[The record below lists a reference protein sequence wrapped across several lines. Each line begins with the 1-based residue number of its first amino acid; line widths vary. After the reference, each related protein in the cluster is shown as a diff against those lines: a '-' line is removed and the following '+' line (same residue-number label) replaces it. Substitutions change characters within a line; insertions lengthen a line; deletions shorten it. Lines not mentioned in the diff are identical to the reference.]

1 MNASVWLGIE
11 TSSRPGSVAAV
22 TGDGEELQLELPASL
37 STSESLL
44 PALQEL
50 LDRIGTDGRSL
61 AGIGVC
67 LGPGSYTGLRIGAAT
82 AMGLSSGW
90 GVRVRGVPALRAI
103 ASATGADGPVIA
115 VIRAREGEV
124 FASAYASSSFSSP
137 EILPAGVYECPAA
150 LEWLS
155 ANPGTLCAG
164 PGASML
170 VPRTGPDLSEGPRA
184 SVIARLARDM
194 HSEGGPDRLIRPL
207 YLRSFR
213 QKASSIVP

>member
-1 MNASVWLGIE
+1 MSASVWLGIE

-22 TGDGEELQLELPASL
+22 TGGEELQLDLPGSL

-50 LDRIGTDGRSL
+50 LDRIGTDGRNL

-90 GVRVRGVPALRAI
+90 GIPVRGVPALRAI
-103 ASATGADGPVIA
+103 ASASGAGRPVIA
-115 VIRAREGEV
+115 VIRARDGEV
-124 FASAYASSSFSSP
+124 FASAYASSSISSP

-155 ANPGTLCAG
+155 ANPGVVCAG
-164 PGASML
+164 PGACML
-170 VPRTGPDLSEGPRA
+170 LPCTEQSLSEGPRA
-184 SVIARLARDM
+184 SVIARLAREM
-194 HSEGGPDRLIRPL
+194 HIEGGPDRHVRPL

-213 QKASSIVP
+213 QRASSIVP